1 MEFDKALTVLNLLV
15 PEATNLILKRYNV
28 LRTIKSC
35 QPIGRRLLAIKF
47 GVTERVLRS
56 ETDRLRELGL
66 IKIDSLGMNLTEL
79 GERLIN
85 DTEMLIHR
93 IKGLSEVEKTIQ
105 EKLGINRVCIVE
117 GDYSHSEIVKKDVG
131 RKAAEI
137 IVSLLT
143 NNMRIGIMGG
153 TTMALIADEI
163 QSNKKFTNLLVVPGR
178 GGLGESLEIQAN
190 SIAAKM
196 AHKLG
201 AEYKLLHVPDN
212 IGPDVLKALQTNTQI
227 KNVLEEIKRIDMVV
241 FGIGTAVEMT
251 RRRGLSEVK
260 KDEIKMKKAF
270 AEALG
275 YYFNKDGAP
284 VLHTDSVGI
293 DLSDLKNIK
302 HAICVAAGA
311 SKAEAIYS
319 FSKYHRDYT
328 LVTDEVTAKEILNIK
343 QGV

>member
-1 MEFDKALTVLNLLV
+1 MELDKALTVLNLLV
-15 PEATNLILKRYNV
+15 PEATDLILKRYNV
-28 LRTIKSC
+28 LRTIKNC
-35 QPIGRRLLAIKF
+35 QPIGRRLLAINF

-66 IKIDSLGMNLTEL
+66 VNIESSGMSLSEL

-85 DTEMLIHR
+85 DTELLIHR
-93 IKGLSEVEKTIQ
+93 VKGLSEVENAIKD
-105 EKLGINRVCIVE
+105 KLGIKKVCIVE
-117 GDYSHSEIVKKDVG
+117 GDYAQNNIVKKDVG

-143 NNMRIGIMGG
+143 DNMRIGIMGG
-153 TTMALIADEI
+153 TTMALIANEI
-163 QSNKKFTNLLVVPGR
+163 HGSKKFTNLLIVPGR
-178 GGLGESLEIQAN
+178 GGLGENLEIQAN

-196 AHKLG
+196 AHNLG

-212 IGPDVLKALQTNTQI
+212 IGPDVLKVLQTNTQI
-227 KNVLEEIKRIDMVV
+227 KNVLDEIKKIDMII
-241 FGIGTAVEMT
+241 FGIGTAEEMT
-251 RRRGLSEVK
+251 RRRGLSEIK
-260 KDEIKMKKAF
+260 KDELKMKKAF

-275 YYFNKDGAP
+275 YYFNRDGEP

-293 DLSDLKNIK
+293 DLSDLKNIR

-319 FSKYHRDYT
+319 FSKYHKDYT

-343 QGV
+343 